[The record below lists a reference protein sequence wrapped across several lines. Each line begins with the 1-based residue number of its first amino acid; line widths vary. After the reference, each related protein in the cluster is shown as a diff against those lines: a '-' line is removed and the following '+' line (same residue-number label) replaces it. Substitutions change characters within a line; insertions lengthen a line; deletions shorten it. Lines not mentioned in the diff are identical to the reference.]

1 MRTQME
7 NQSSRNPK
15 KHRIWDIVNNN
26 PRANRQHIDWEGK
39 DKEQKFNNDNMLY
52 DENTKSNNRL
62 ELIKRMVRAHNKN
75 IEKISKAPK
84 VAPLSAA
91 EKRARKL
98 EDLLSRWN
106 SWKNLR

>member
-7 NQSSRNPK
+7 NQSNK
-15 KHRIWDIVNNN
+15 
-26 PRANRQHIDWEGK
+26 
-39 DKEQKFNNDNMLY
+39 
-52 DENTKSNNRL
+52 RL
-62 ELIKRMVRAHNKN
+62 DLIKRIVRAHNKN
-75 IEKISKAPK
+75 VEKIGKAPK
-84 VAPLSAA
+84 TAPLSAA

>member
-1 MRTQME
+1 ME

-26 PRANRQHIDWEGK
+26 PRAYRQHIDWEGK

-52 DENTKSNNRL
+52 DENSKSNKRL
-62 ELIKRMVRAHNKN
+62 DLIKRMVRAHNKN
-75 IEKISKAPK
+75 VEKIGIAPK
-84 VAPLSAA
+84 SAPLSAA